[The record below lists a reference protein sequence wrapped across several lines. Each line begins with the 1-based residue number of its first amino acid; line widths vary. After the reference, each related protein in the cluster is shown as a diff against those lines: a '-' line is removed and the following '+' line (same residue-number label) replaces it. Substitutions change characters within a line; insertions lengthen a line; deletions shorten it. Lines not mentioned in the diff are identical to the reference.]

1 LGRTAPLAGL
11 AVVVLVAAACGL
23 AWLDDSP
30 LVPRDAGLAEQ
41 GGEPLFLVL
50 LVAAFAAYVLGLWLL
65 RRSVATLVVVLV
77 LAAGVQLVPLGAPL
91 LLSTDAWTYWEYG
104 RLANDGHN
112 PYAQPPKRFPDDPAF
127 AYAGADWRDT
137 TSVYGPAF
145 TLASQPVAVV
155 AGRSHDAA
163 AWLFKALAGLAVLL
177 TTLLVARLAA
187 APAFA
192 AAFVGWNPLLAVH
205 LAGGGHNDAWVA
217 AAFVGALALAA
228 GGRRGAA
235 GAVWALAVLV
245 KWIPALLLALV
256 LAAERLRPPRRA
268 VAGFVVALVAVAVAA
283 TLEWGV
289 DWLTAFGP
297 LAANAGTETSYA
309 LPHRLEEAGLPDPL
323 AVGLGIAVFAA
334 GFAWLPR
341 DAWRNRTPRLARAA
355 LLLLV
360 TTPWLAAWYAAWLV
374 PLAALED
381 DDRVRLATLAVCAY
395 LLPQTIPL

>member
-1 LGRTAPLAGL
+1 VL
-11 AVVVLVAAACGL
+11 VLVAAACAL
-23 AWLDDSP
+23 AWLEGSP

-50 LVAAFAAYVLGLWLL
+50 LAAAFAAYVLGLWLL

-91 LLSTDAWTYWEYG
+91 LLSTDSWTYWEYG
-104 RLANDGHN
+104 RLANDGHD
-112 PYAQPPKRFPDDPAF
+112 PYADAPERFPGNPAF
-127 AYAGADWRDT
+127 PHAGADWRDT

-145 TLASQPVAVV
+145 TLASQPAALA
-155 AGRSHDAA
+155 AGRSADAA
-163 AWLFKALAGLAVLL
+163 AWLFKALAAVAILL
-177 TTLLVARLAA
+177 TTFLVARLAA

-217 AAFVGALALAA
+217 AAVVGALALAA
-228 GGRRGAA
+228 AGRRAAA

-245 KWIPALLLALV
+245 KWIPAVFLALV
-256 LAAERLRPPRRA
+256 VAAERLRPPRRA
-268 VAGFVVALVAVAVAA
+268 AAGFAVTLLLVALAA
-283 TLEWGV
+283 TLEWGP

-309 LPHRLEEAGLPDPL
+309 LPHRLEQVGVPGPV
-323 AVGLGIAVFAA
+323 AVGLGIAVFGA
-334 GFAWLPR
+334 GFAWLAA
-341 DAWRNRTPRLARAA
+341 DAWRRRTPRLAPAA

-360 TTPWLAAWYAAWLV
+360 TTPWLAAWYTAWLV

-381 DDRVRLATLAVCAY
+381 DDRVRLATLAICAY

>member
-1 LGRTAPLAGL
+1 M
-11 AVVVLVAAACGL
+11 VLVAAACAL

-30 LVPRDAGLAEQ
+30 LVPRGAGLAEQ

-50 LVAAFAAYVLGLWLL
+50 LVAAFAAYVLGLWVL
-65 RRSVATLVVVLV
+65 RRSVVTLVVVLV

-104 RLANDGHN
+104 RLANDGHD
-112 PYAQPPKRFPDDPAF
+112 PYAQAPERFPDNPAF
-127 AYAGADWRDT
+127 PYAGADWRDT

-145 TLASQPVAVV
+145 TLASQPVAL
-155 AGRSHDAA
+155 ASGRSADAA
-163 AWLFKALAGLAVLL
+163 AWLFKALAAAAVLI
-177 TTLLVARLAA
+177 TTVLVARLAA

-217 AAFVGALALAA
+217 AAVVGALALAA

-245 KWIPALLLALV
+245 KWIPAVLLALV
-256 LAAERLRPPRRA
+256 AAAHRLRPPRAA
-268 VAGFVVALVAVAVAA
+268 VVGFAA
-283 TLEWGV
+283 TLLVVGLAATAEWGA

-309 LPHRLEEAGLPDPL
+309 LPHRLEQAGVPDTV
-323 AVGLGIAVFAA
+323 AVGLGIVVFGV
-334 GFAWLPR
+334 GFAWLAA
-341 DAWRNRTPRLARAA
+341 DAWRHRTPRLAPAA

-360 TTPWLAAWYAAWLV
+360 TTPWLAAWYTAWLV

>member
-1 LGRTAPLAGL
+1 M
-11 AVVVLVAAACGL
+11 VVLIAGACAL

-30 LVPRDAGLAEQ
+30 LVPRDAGRADQ
-41 GGEPLFLVL
+41 GGEPIFLVL
-50 LVAAFAAYVLGLWLL
+50 LAAAFAAYVAGLWLL
-65 RRSVATLVVVLV
+65 RRTAVTLLVVLV

-104 RLANDGHN
+104 RLANDGHD
-112 PYAQPPKRFPDDPAF
+112 PYAQAPERFPDNPAF
-127 AYAGADWRDT
+127 SHAGADWRDT

-145 TLASQPVAVV
+145 TLASQPVALA
-155 AGRSHDAA
+155 AGRSADAA
-163 AWLFKALAGLAVLL
+163 AWLFKALAAAAVLV
-177 TTLLVARLAA
+177 TTLLVARLAS

-205 LAGGGHNDAWVA
+205 LAGGGHNDAWLVA
-217 AAFVGALALAA
+217 AVVGALALAA

-245 KWIPALLLALV
+245 KWIPAVLLALV
-256 LAAERLRPPRRA
+256 IAAERLRPPRRGVLGFAATLLLVGLA
-268 VAGFVVALVAVAVAA
+268 V
-283 TLEWGV
+283 TLEWGA

-309 LPHRLEEAGLPDPL
+309 LPHRLEQAGVPDEL
-323 AVGLGIAVFAA
+323 AVGLGIAVFGA
-334 GFAWLPR
+334 GFAWLAV
-341 DAWRNRTPRLARAA
+341 DAWRRRTARLAPAA